1 MADVLTYNDL
11 LERGKEID
19 ELLQSPSLDE
29 EEKKEL
35 KYIWNSLKSR
45 EESKFDSII
54 NVIKD
59 CDKQITSREK
69 EIAELKKNQEFWKN
83 KRKNII
89 NIIKTAYEKN
99 LITAMPTGNKYQAT
113 IKKVKSKI
121 IDNYN
126 LWTKDEKN
134 KFSLYK
140 TTMIQRLFNGSTV
153 DWKEEMLPD
162 KEQLRKVISEDPTT
176 VPENVKIVRR
186 VSLTYNLRKRLRKGI

>member
-1 MADVLTYNDL
+1 MADKLSYEQILKN
-11 LERGKEID
+11 KKYID
-19 ELLQSPSLDE
+19 QMLKTGDIDK
-29 EEKKEL
+29 EEKEEL
-35 KYIWNSLKSR
+35 EYIWSSLESR
-45 EESKFDSII
+45 EESKFDAII
-54 NVIKD
+54 SLIKD

-69 EIAELKKNQEFWKN
+69 EISELKKNQEFWKN

-162 KEQLRKVISEDPTT
+162 KEQLRKVMSEDPTT
-176 VPENVKIVRR
+176 IPENVKIVRR

>member
-1 MADVLTYNDL
+1 MADKLSYEQILKN
-11 LERGKEID
+11 KKYID
-19 ELLQSPSLDE
+19 QMLKTDSIDK
-29 EEKKEL
+29 EEKEEL
-35 KYIWNSLKSR
+35 EYIWSSLESR
-45 EESKFDSII
+45 EESKFDAII
-54 NVIKD
+54 SLIKD

-69 EIAELKKNQEFWKN
+69 EISELKKNQEFWKN

-162 KEQLRKVISEDPTT
+162 KEQLRKVMSEDPTT
-176 VPENVKIVRR
+176 IPENVKIVRR

>member
-1 MADVLTYNDL
+1 MADKLSYEQILKN
-11 LERGKEID
+11 KKYID
-19 ELLQSPSLDE
+19 QMLKTDSIDK
-29 EEKKEL
+29 EEKEEL
-35 KYIWNSLKSR
+35 EYIWSSLESR
-45 EESKFDSII
+45 EESKFDAII
-54 NVIKD
+54 SLIKD

-69 EIAELKKNQEFWKN
+69 EISELKKNQEFWKN

-162 KEQLRKVISEDPTT
+162 KEQLRKIMSEDPTT
-176 VPENVKIVRR
+176 IPENVKIVRR

>member
-1 MADVLTYNDL
+1 MADKLSYEQILKN
-11 LERGKEID
+11 KKYID
-19 ELLQSPSLDE
+19 QMLKTGDIDK
-29 EEKKEL
+29 EEKEEL
-35 KYIWNSLKSR
+35 EYIWSSLESR
-45 EESKFDSII
+45 EESKFDAII
-54 NVIKD
+54 SLIKD

-69 EIAELKKNQEFWKN
+69 EISELKKNQEFWKN

-176 VPENVKIVRR
+176 VPKNVKIVRR